1 MVDKL
6 RGVSERFLVTGGSRL
21 VGEVAVGGAKNSVL
35 KLMAAALLAEGT
47 TTITNCPDILDVP
60 LMAEVLRGLGCDV
73 VISDAAPGDRS
84 VVAITTPSEPKYH
97 ADFPAVT
104 QFRASVCVLGP
115 LMARC
120 KRAVVALPGGDAIGS
135 RPLDMHQ
142 AGLRLLGATSEIE
155 HGCVVARAEELRGAR
170 IRLDFPSVGATEN
183 ILMAA
188 VLAEGETVID
198 NAAREPDI
206 VDLCN
211 MLVQMGARISGA
223 GTSVLTI
230 QGVEQLHPTEH
241 RVIGDRIVA
250 ATWGIA
256 AAMTQGDVRVT
267 GVNPKHLALVLDK
280 LRSAGARISFE
291 VDGFRVIQPERP
303 RAVNFSTLPFPGFPT
318 DLQPMAIGLAA
329 IADGTSMITENIFE
343 ARFRFVEE
351 MIRLGADA
359 RTDGHHAVV
368 RGIPRLS
375 SAPVWSSDIRA
386 GAGLVLAGLVADG
399 VTEVHDVFHIDR
411 GYPNFVEQLQ
421 ALGGGVER
429 VGVARTDRER
439 VGENAL

>member
-1 MVDKL
+1 
-6 RGVSERFLVTGGSRL
+6 
-21 VGEVAVGGAKNSVL
+21 
-35 KLMAAALLAEGT
+35 
-47 TTITNCPDILDVP
+47 
-60 LMAEVLRGLGCDV
+60 
-73 VISDAAPGDRS
+73 
-84 VVAITTPSEPKYH
+84 
-97 ADFPAVT
+97 
-104 QFRASVCVLGP
+104 
-115 LMARC
+115 
-120 KRAVVALPGGDAIGS
+120 
-135 RPLDMHQ
+135 
-142 AGLRLLGATSEIE
+142 LLGATSEIE

-303 RAVNFSTLPFPGFPT
+303 RAVNFSTLPFPGVPT

-329 IADGTSMITENIFE
+329 VADGTSMITENIFE

-399 VTEVHDVFHIDR
+399 VTEVHDVYHIDR

-421 ALGGGVER
+421 ALGGGVE
-429 VGVARTDRER
+429 
-439 VGENAL
+439 

>member
-1 MVDKL
+1 M
-6 RGVSERFLVTGGSRL
+6 SERFLVTGGSRL
-21 VGEVAVGGAKNSVL
+21 VGEVTVGGAKNSVL

-73 VISDAAPGDRS
+73 AVNGS
-84 VVAITTPSEPKYH
+84 VVRITTPAEPKYH

-120 KRAVVALPGGDAIGS
+120 RRAVVALPGGDAIGS

-155 HGCVVARAEELRGAR
+155 HGCVVARADELQGAR

-206 VDLCN
+206 VDLCT
-211 MLVQMGARISGA
+211 MLTRMGARIHGA

-230 QGVEQLHPTEH
+230 EGVRKLSPATHQ
-241 RVIGDRIVA
+241 VIGDRIVA

-256 AAMTQGDVRVT
+256 AAMTLGDVRVI
-267 GVNPKHLALVLDK
+267 GINPKHLSLVLDK

-291 VDGFRVIQPERP
+291 PNGFRVVQPERP
-303 RAVNFSTLPFPGFPT
+303 RAVNFATLPFPGFPT

-329 IADGTSMITENIFE
+329 IADGTSMITENVFE

-411 GYPNFVEQLQ
+411 GYPNFVENLA
-421 ALGGGVER
+421 ALGADVQR
-429 VGVARTDRER
+429 VG
-439 VGENAL
+439 NPS

>member
-1 MVDKL
+1 M
-6 RGVSERFLVTGGSRL
+6 
-21 VGEVAVGGAKNSVL
+21 AVGGAKNSVL

-73 VISDAAPGDRS
+73 VVDGS
-84 VVAITTPSEPKYH
+84 VVTIDTPTEPKYH

-142 AGLRLLGATSEIE
+142 TGLRLLGATSEIE
-155 HGCVVARAEELRGAR
+155 HGCLVARADELQGAR

-198 NAAREPDI
+198 NAAREPEI
-206 VDLCN
+206 VDLCT
-211 MLVQMGARISGA
+211 MLTRMGARISGA

-230 QGVEQLHPTEH
+230 DGVRKLSPATHQ
-241 RVIGDRIVA
+241 VIGDRIVA

-256 AAMTQGDVRVT
+256 AAMTLGDVRVT
-267 GVNPKHLALVLDK
+267 GINPKHLSLVLDK

-291 VDGFRVIQPERP
+291 PDGFRVVQAERP

-329 IADGTSMITENIFE
+329 IADGTSMITENVFE

-411 GYPNFVEQLQ
+411 GYPDFVENLR
-421 ALGGGVER
+421 ALGAGVER
-429 VGVARTDRER
+429 VS
-439 VGENAL
+439 